1 MSWFLNHYCC
11 EECGHEWDDEW
22 SAMCNDDCP
31 HCGARHMEPFDSTN
45 LTEIIRKDERGF
57 LVLKSLDS
65 AEGTPDY
72 RILIDFPTAEEA
84 EDFLNG
90 RNL

>member
-1 MSWFLNHYCC
+1 
-11 EECGHEWDDEW
+11 
-22 SAMCNDDCP
+22 
-31 HCGARHMEPFDSTN
+31 MEPFDSTN